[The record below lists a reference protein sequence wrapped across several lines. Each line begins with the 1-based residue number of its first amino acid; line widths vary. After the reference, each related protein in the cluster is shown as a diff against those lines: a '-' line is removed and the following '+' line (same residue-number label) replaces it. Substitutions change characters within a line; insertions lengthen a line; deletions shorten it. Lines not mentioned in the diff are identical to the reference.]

1 MDPLGARSFGQPC
14 VIWELTIW
22 RVSVEL
28 LFVGLFLTES
38 FGKRLFVS
46 DVSAIHGLAMLND
59 WYCVR

>member
-1 MDPLGARSFGQPC
+1 M
-14 VIWELTIW
+14 IWELTIW